1 MKIEFIKKGIQTDV
15 VCDLAFKVETV
26 HLLTSDLFN
35 KSINVNTYEL
45 KELLK
50 VSYLCAINDEFCAR
64 FKEAVR
70 EGLLSFHSSFRTKIT
85 TAEDHHDISS
95 VSVLYSAKLNKL
107 GILFHLKNEHLSTR
121 EYDMSLLGVLS
132 FASNDSIM
140 SQANTM
146 TRDVFAEN
154 MNNEIFKKYNSYDI
168 IMMYELFRDKVEE
181 ALIELKD
188 NYKNFIDYK
197 NYKK

>member
-50 VSYLCAINDEFCAR
+50 VSYLCAISDRFCVQ

-70 EGLLSFHSSFRTKIT
+70 EGLLRLHSSFITKKT
-85 TAEDHHDISS
+85 TAEDHNYISA
-95 VSVLYSAKLNKL
+95 SVLYSAKLNKL
-107 GILFHLKNEHLSTR
+107 GILYHLQGEHLSTR
-121 EYDMSLLGVLS
+121 EYDMSLLSVLS
-132 FASNDSIM
+132 FASNESIM

-154 MNNEIFKKYNSYDI
+154 RNNEIFKNYNSYDI
-168 IMMYELFRDKVEE
+168 IMVYELFRDKVEE

-188 NYKNFIDYK
+188 NYKNFIEYK